1 MAGSPGADSEA
12 EAEALSNANLEAH
25 NKTSVMPLLPPP
37 KSVSSNSCGA
47 S

>member
-25 NKTSVMPLLPPP
+25 NKTSVMPLLPP
-37 KSVSSNSCGA
+37 KSLSSNSCGA